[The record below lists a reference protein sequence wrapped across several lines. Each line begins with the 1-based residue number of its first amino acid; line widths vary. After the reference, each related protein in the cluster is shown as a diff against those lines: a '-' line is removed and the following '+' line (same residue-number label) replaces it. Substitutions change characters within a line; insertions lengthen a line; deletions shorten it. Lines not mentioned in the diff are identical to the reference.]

1 MPLLCGDFISWI
13 RMQNRSSNNGQ
24 PEIPL
29 VSIIIPAYNV
39 SNYIGEALASVFI
52 QDFKSYE
59 VIVVDDGSTDTPQ
72 LEKVLEPYRDRINYI
87 RQDNRGI
94 AAARNT
100 ALRVSRGELIALLD
114 SDDIWLEGKLTQ
126 QLEFMKS
133 GGYDMVYADAL
144 LFGDA
149 PWPEGTTFMDRSPSN
164 GEVSLYGL
172 LDNQCTPVVST
183 VIMRKD
189 LVEEVGSF
197 DEEDRNLTEDYDL
210 WLRLARAGARIAYQK
225 KVVAKYR
232 YRFDSISASRMKLHE
247 AALRV
252 LQKTRRGMQLTAS
265 EAEALDRTAERLE
278 SILMLERGKNLIVS
292 GELDA
297 ARTMLSKARETNS
310 SWKIPAALLMLKMFP
325 GFLQKYLRKRHHSQ

>member
-1 MPLLCGDFISWI
+1 
-13 RMQNRSSNNGQ
+13 MQNRVSNNNGQ
-24 PEIPL
+24 PL
-29 VSIIIPAYNV
+29 LSIIVPAYNV
-39 SNYIGEALASVFI
+39 SSYIGEALNSVFI
-52 QDFKSYE
+52 QDFKDYE

-100 ALRVSRGELIALLD
+100 ALRAARGELIALLD
-114 SDDIWLEGKLTQ
+114 SDDVWLEGKLTPQ
-126 QLEFMKS
+126 IEFMKS
-133 GGYDMVYADAL
+133 SGYDMVYADAL

-164 GEVSLYGL
+164 GEVTLHGL
-172 LDNQCTPVVST
+172 LDNQCTPVVSS

-189 LVEEVGSF
+189 IVEQVGNF

-210 WLRLARAGARIAYQK
+210 WLRMARAGARIGYQK

-232 YRFDSISASRMKLHE
+232 YRSDSISASRIRLHE

-252 LQKTRRGMQLTAS
+252 LQKTKRGMQLSAS
-265 EAEALDRTAERLE
+265 ETEALDRTTQRLE
-278 SILMLERGKNLIVS
+278 SIMMLERGKNLIVS
-292 GELDA
+292 GEVAA
-297 ARTMLSKARETNS
+297 ARALLAKAKETNS
-310 SWKIPAALLMLKMFP
+310 SWKIPAALLMLRMFP
-325 GFLQKYLRKRHHSQ
+325 GLLQKYLRKRHHSQ

>member
-1 MPLLCGDFISWI
+1 MPLLCDGFISWI
-13 RMQNRSSNNGQ
+13 NMQNSASNNGQ
-24 PEIPL
+24 PL
-29 VSIIIPAYNV
+29 LSIIVPAYNV
-39 SNYIGEALASVFI
+39 SNYIGEALNSVFI
-52 QDFKSYE
+52 QDFKDYE

-72 LEKVLEPYRDRINYI
+72 LEKVLDPFRDRINYI

-94 AAARNT
+94 AAARNS
-100 ALRVSRGELIALLD
+100 ALRVARGELIALLD
-114 SDDIWLEGKLTQ
+114 SDDVWLEGKLTPQ
-126 QLEFMKS
+126 IEFMKS

-164 GEVSLYGL
+164 GEVTLHAL

-189 LVEEVGSF
+189 IVEQVGNF

-210 WLRLARAGARIAYQK
+210 WLRMVRAGARIGYQK

-232 YRFDSISASRMKLHE
+232 YRSDSISASRIRLHE

-252 LQKTRRGMQLTAS
+252 LHKTKRGMQLSPS
-265 EAEALDRTAERLE
+265 ETEALDRTAQRLE
-278 SILMLERGKNLIVS
+278 SIMMLERGKNLIVS
-292 GELDA
+292 GEVDA
-297 ARTMLSKARETNS
+297 ARAILSKAKETNS
-310 SWKIPAALLMLKMFP
+310 SWKIQAALLMLRMFP
-325 GFLQKYLRKRHHSQ
+325 GLLQKYLRKRHHSQ

>member
-1 MPLLCGDFISWI
+1 
-13 RMQNRSSNNGQ
+13 MQNRISKNGQ
-24 PEIPL
+24 PELPL
-29 VSIIIPAYNV
+29 VSIIVPAYNV
-39 SNYIGEALASVFI
+39 SSYIGEALSSVFI

-72 LEKVLEPYRDRINYI
+72 LEKVLEPFRGRINYI
-87 RQDNRGI
+87 RQNNRGI

-100 ALRVSRGELIALLD
+100 ALRVARGELIALLD
-114 SDDIWLEGKLTQ
+114 SDDVWLEGKLSQ
-126 QLEFMKS
+126 QIEFMKS

-149 PWPEGTTFMDRSPSN
+149 PWPEGTTFMERSPSN
-164 GEVSLYGL
+164 GEVSLHSL

-210 WLRLARAGARIAYQK
+210 WLRMARAGARIAYQK
-225 KVVAKYR
+225 KVLAKYR
-232 YRFDSISASRMKLHE
+232 YRSDSISASRMKLHE

-252 LQKTRRGMQLTAS
+252 LQKTRRGMSLSAS
-265 EAEALDRTAERLE
+265 EKEALDRTEQRLE

-292 GELDA
+292 GEVEA
-297 ARTMLSKARETNS
+297 ARAMFAKARETNS
-310 SWKIPAALLMLKMFP
+310 SWKIPVALFMLRMFP
-325 GFLQKYLRKRHHSQ
+325 GLLRKYLSKRHHTQ